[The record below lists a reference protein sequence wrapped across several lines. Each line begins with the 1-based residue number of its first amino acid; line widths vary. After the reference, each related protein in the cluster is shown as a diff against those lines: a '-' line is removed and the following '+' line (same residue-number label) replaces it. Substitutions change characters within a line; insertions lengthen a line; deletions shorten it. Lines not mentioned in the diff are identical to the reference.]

1 MTPQSDVVVWLEGYW
16 PGLRDELGGKA
27 AGLGAMLSA
36 GLPVPPGFAVTT
48 TAYRR
53 VSDAGGLDEALARH
67 LGGLD
72 PADTVRVSERCARI
86 REIVVELPVPEE
98 VEAAIR
104 TSYAELSRRC
114 GVIDVP
120 VAVRSSARAEDSP
133 DASFAGEHDTFLW
146 VRGADAVV
154 DAVRRCWAGLFT
166 DRAACYRLEMGY
178 PHRGAQMGVLVQKM
192 VHPRSAGVAFT
203 LNPVDGDRSQ
213 VAIDSAWGFG
223 EAVVAGE
230 VTPDHFLVDKVV
242 HEVTRRVVSAKEH
255 EFVLGA
261 DDRVHRVATDPAR
274 VGAPSL
280 SDAEIRAVARLARTA
295 EKLFGVPQDIEWA
308 LDRDLPEG
316 SNVVLLQVRPETV
329 WSRRRARTGAPAHDP
344 SDFMSSIVTTLLSPL
359 HAEDAGDVA
368 RE

>member
-53 VSDAGGLDEALARH
+53 VSDAGGLDEALSRH

>member
-1 MTPQSDVVVWLEGYW
+1 MTPQSDVVVWLDGFW

-27 AGLGAMLSA
+27 AGLGAMTSA

-53 VSDAGGLDEALARH
+53 VRDAGGLDEALVRH

-72 PADTVRVSERCARI
+72 PADTASVSEQCARV
-86 REIVVELPVPEE
+86 RELVVQVPVPEE
-98 VEAAIR
+98 VEAGIR
-104 TSYAELSRRC
+104 SSYAELSRRC
-114 GVIDVP
+114 GAIDVP
-120 VAVRSSARAEDSP
+120 VAVRSSARSEDSP
-133 DASFAGEHDTFLW
+133 DASFAGEHDAFLW

-178 PHRGAQMGVLVQKM
+178 AHRSAQMGVLVQKM
-192 VHPRSAGVAFT
+192 VQPRSAGVAFT
-203 LNPVDGDRSQ
+203 LNPVDGDLSQ

-223 EAVVAGE
+223 EGVVAGE

-261 DDRVHRVATDPAR
+261 DDRLHRVATDPAR
-274 VGAPSL
+274 VREPSL
-280 SDAEIRAVARLARTA
+280 TDPEIRAVARLARTV
-295 EKLFGVPQDIEWA
+295 ERHFGVPQDIEWA

-329 WSRRRARTGAPAHDP
+329 WSRRGARTAAKPQDP
-344 SDFMSSIVTTLLSPL
+344 SDFMSSIVTTLMSPL
-359 HAEDAGDVA
+359 HAEDAA